1 MCVPWTVP
9 IPTTDGGTGVSMMMF
24 RYQVANESIN
34 VLEGGVVVPLRE
46 VFKSAR
52 KLVHEGT

>member
-1 MCVPWTVP
+1 
-9 IPTTDGGTGVSMMMF
+9 MMMF

-46 VFKSAR
+46 VLKSAR